1 MGNRFRVGFV
11 CVITLLV
18 LAATAAAQDGS
29 FRVIVN
35 SSNPSGSLRS
45 AYVSKLFLGKTRRWD
60 QGAAVAPVD
69 RSARSSVRAKFSRS
83 VHNKSVGA
91 VKSYWQQMI
100 FSGRGVPPLVL
111 HSDAEV
117 VAYVKRNPGAI
128 GYVSSSASLNKV
140 KVVEILK

>member
-1 MGNRFRVGFV
+1 MGNKFRVGFV
-11 CVITLLV
+11 SVIALLV
-18 LAATAAAQDGS
+18 LVASAAAQDGS

-60 QGAAVAPVD
+60 HGTVVALVD
-69 RSARSSVRAKFSRS
+69 LSASSSVRAKFSKS
-83 VHNKSVGA
+83 VHNKSVRA

-100 FSGRGVPPLVL
+100 FSGRGVPPPEL

-117 VAYVKRNPGAI
+117 VAYVQRNPGAI